1 MSINENN
8 VLWITESARNANC
21 VMVATPTMG
30 DGAWT
35 MISIKPV
42 TDHTTL
48 LVYGELET
56 QRPFLYGSRSQIPN
70 PLVPGIICPP
80 RQGSTDVDQRMGQLA
95 IIRMVRLA
103 IVKNALEMNG
113 GNPVLASNDLFG

>member
-1 MSINENN
+1 
-8 VLWITESARNANC
+8 
-21 VMVATPTMG
+21 
-30 DGAWT
+30 

-70 PLVPGIICPP
+70 PLVPCICPP

-103 IVKNALEMNG
+103 IVKM
-113 GNPVLASNDLFG
+113 PSR